1 MSIGKLVGS
10 VVDRVKS
17 TVETAVEKAKSVEPE
32 KVVAQTKP
40 DGFES
45 DGDGSVHKL
54 KPVLG
59 PVVKKLEASLRP
71 MQQEFAL
78 KEADRLMKAGKY
90 DEARRALESLKDQ
103 GTETMNPWRKFK
115 NESVHSEPGSTKETI
130 FKNPAEFEE
139 APAVTVARKL
149 AQIDQ
154 AEKMSKAL
162 GRTVD
167 PTNINDVKAYFD
179 TISKPGKGPD
189 GKPRPAA
196 STAEIRD
203 EFAKYASTFY
213 QHTGGLNWPDN
224 VPAADRANPAKL
236 NELLNG
242 SPPHPRDVS
251 GRAAL
256 DCEGH
261 SYLAAAIFQGNPR
274 FDVTFAGGG
283 SHLSAVVF
291 EKGRFDK
298 GFTVNTLHEP
308 VVNELRVPTASQM
321 RGLYGSNVEAAQ
333 DAVAQHR
340 HGKPRPGE
348 PDQYVGKADAWGR
361 DLTKVNRVV
370 KKETVE
376 P

>member
-10 VVDRVKS
+10 VVERVKS
-17 TVETAVEKAKSVEPE
+17 TVDAAVEKVKSVEAD
-32 KVVAQTKP
+32 KVVAQTRP
-40 DGFES
+40 DGFEANADRS
-45 DGDGSVHKL
+45 MPKL

-59 PVVKKLEASLRP
+59 PAVKQIEASMRPLR
-71 MQQEFAL
+71 QEFAL
-78 KEADRLMKAGKY
+78 KEADRLMKEGKY
-90 DEARRALESLKDQ
+90 AEARKALDAVKDQ
-103 GTETMNPWRKFK
+103 GAETMNPWRHFK
-115 NESVHSEPGSTKETI
+115 NESVHSAPGSTKETI
-130 FKNPAEFEE
+130 FKNPAELEE
-139 APAVTVARKL
+139 APSATVARKL
-149 AQIDQ
+149 SQLDQ

-167 PTNINDVKAYFD
+167 PTNVNDVKAYFD
-179 TISKPGKGPD
+179 AISKPGKGPD

-196 STAEIRD
+196 STAELRG
-203 EFAKYASTFY
+203 EFATYVNTFY
-213 QHTGGLNWPDN
+213 QHTGGLNWPDD
-224 VPAADRANPAKL
+224 VRPADRANPAKL

-261 SYLAAAIFQGNPR
+261 SYLAAAVFGGNPR

-291 EKGRFDK
+291 EKGRFDE

-308 VVNELRVPTASQM
+308 VVNELRVPTADQL
-321 RGLYGSNVEAAQ
+321 RRLYGPNVEAAQ
-333 DAVAQHR
+333 SAIAQFR
-340 HGKPRPGE
+340 HGKARPGE
-348 PDQYVGKADAWGR
+348 PEQYVGKADAWGR
-361 DLTKVNRVV
+361 DLGKVNGVV
-370 KKETVE
+370 KKETAA